1 MIFLKDYQKV
11 GLYYEGQ
18 EISYKDIIIKA
29 KQIGERYQIEEHSK
43 SILFSENRP
52 EFLYAFLGIW
62 NRNAS
67 CVCIDASFDVE
78 EFLYYVLDSDATRIF
93 TSIEKEE
100 IARET
105 VEKSG
110 RKIEI
115 IVLER
120 EVWEEKEYPKEDLI
134 LLAPEKDTICL
145 MLYTSGTTGDPKGV
159 MLTFDNILYN
169 VESLD
174 EYKMFLDTDITLA
187 LLPLHHIFP
196 LLGSGV
202 IPLSCGASI
211 IFLKEL
217 SSQAMMEAFQKY
229 KVTMMIGVPKL
240 WQMLHKKIM
249 GQIKESKIAY
259 NFFKLCQKIQSR
271 ALSRLIFGKLHKKLG
286 GQLRYFVSGGS
297 KLEEGIAKD
306 FFTLGIIICEGYGM
320 TETAPMISF
329 NPLSEAKPGTAG
341 KILKNL
347 ELKISEEGE
356 ILVKGRNV
364 MRGYYKREE
373 ATKEAIDTEGF
384 LHTGDLGEIRDGY
397 LYIVGRK
404 KEMIVLS
411 NGKNI
416 NPIDIEFWLQS
427 KTNLI
432 QEVVV
437 LEFQGLLT
445 AAIYPNFEA
454 IREEKIINIEETLKW
469 EIVDGYNKQAP
480 EYRKVLNTIIV
491 QEEFPKTKIGKIRR
505 FLVPEV
511 LKNIGKEEGEEEKP
525 QTEEYEIM
533 EEYLFNAKGRKIS
546 PKAHLELDLGM
557 DSLDMIEFISFLG
570 NRFGM
575 NVQNETVLENPTIEK
590 LAEYVAKH
598 RGEEEIEDDVKWK
611 EILEKGKEM
620 TLPKFGILARIASVL
635 NYILFSTYFKIEIKG
650 RENLEK
656 KPAIYVGNHQSFL
669 DIALV
674 ERAFPTSIIKNCFFM
689 AKSVHFKSV
698 FMKIFARQANVVIL
712 DINENITEV
721 LQAMAKVLREGK
733 SVLIF
738 PEGVRTRD
746 GKLGAFKKSFA
757 ILAKEME
764 MDVQAFIIQ
773 GAYELFPT
781 SEKLPKSGKVKLEIL
796 PRISV
801 KNDSYEEIVEKI
813 EKLIQEKLAL
823 MDK

>member
-11 GLYYEGQ
+11 GLYYEDQ
-18 EISYKDIIIKA
+18 EISYKNIIIKA

-62 NRNAS
+62 NRNAT
-67 CVCIDASFDVE
+67 CVCIDASINAE

-93 TSIEKEE
+93 TSLEKEE
-100 IARET
+100 TVRET
-105 VEKSG
+105 VKKSN
-110 RKIEI
+110 REIEI

-120 EVWEEKEYPKEDLI
+120 EVWEEREYPKEELV
-134 LLAPEKDTICL
+134 LLAPEKDTVCL

-169 VESLD
+169 LESLN

-187 LLPLHHIFP
+187 LLPMHHIFP

-202 IPLSCGASI
+202 IPLSSGASI
-211 IFLKEL
+211 IFLKEI

-240 WQMLHKKIM
+240 WEMLHKKIM
-249 GQIKESKIAY
+249 AQIKGSKVAY
-259 NFFKLCQKIQSR
+259 NLFKLCEKVQSK
-271 ALSRLIFGKLHKKLG
+271 ALSRLIFGKLHQKLG
-286 GQLRYFVSGGS
+286 GRLRYFVSGGS
-297 KLEEGIAKD
+297 KLDEALAKD
-306 FFTLGIIICEGYGM
+306 FFTLGIVICEGYGM

-329 NPLSEAKPGTAG
+329 NPFSEAKPGTAG

-347 ELKISEEGE
+347 EIKISEEKE

-364 MRGYYKREE
+364 MKGYYKREE
-373 ATKEAIDTEGF
+373 ATREAIDAEGF

-416 NPIDIEFWLQS
+416 NPIDIEFWLQKKS
-427 KTNLI
+427 NLI

-437 LEFQGLLT
+437 LEWEGLLT

-469 EIVDGYNKQAP
+469 EIVDDYNKQAP
-480 EYRKVLNTIIV
+480 EYRKILKTIIV

-505 FLVPEV
+505 FMLPEL
-511 LKNIGKEEGEEEKP
+511 LKNIGEEELEEEKP
-525 QTEEYEIM
+525 QTEEYKIM
-533 EEYLFNAKGRKIS
+533 EEYLFNSKGRRIS
-546 PKAHLELDLGM
+546 SKAHLELDLGL

-570 NRFGM
+570 SRFGM
-575 NVQNETVLENPTIEK
+575 NVQNETILEHPTVEK

-598 RGEEEIEDDVKWK
+598 RGEEEIGDVKWK
-611 EILEKGKEM
+611 EILQQGKEI

-635 NYILFSTYFKIEIKG
+635 NYILFSTYFKIEVTG
-650 RENLEK
+650 RENLER
-656 KPAIYVGNHQSFL
+656 KPTIYVGNHQSFL

-674 ERAFPTSIIKNCFFM
+674 ERAFPNDIIKNCFFM
-689 AKSVHFKSV
+689 AKSLHFKSL
-698 FMKIFARQANVVIL
+698 FMKMFARQANVVIL

-721 LQAMAKVLREGK
+721 LWAMAKVLREGK
-733 SVLIF
+733 SILIF

-746 GKLGAFKKSFA
+746 GKLGTFKKSFA

-764 MDVQAFIIQ
+764 IDIQAFVIQ

-781 SEKLPKSGKVKLEIL
+781 SAKLPKSGKIKLKIL
-796 PRISV
+796 PRMSG
-801 KNDSYEEIVEKI
+801 KNHSYEEIVEKV
-813 EKLIQEKLAL
+813 EKLIRETLTQ

>member
-1 MIFLKDYQKV
+1 MIFLKDYQKI

-18 EISYKDIIIKA
+18 EITYKDIIIKA
-29 KQIGERYQIEEHSK
+29 KQIGEHYKLEAGSK
-43 SILFSENRP
+43 SILFMENRP

-62 NRNAS
+62 NKNAT
-67 CVCIDASFDVE
+67 CVCIDASFDAE

-100 IARET
+100 VARKT

-110 RKIEI
+110 REIEI
-115 IVLER
+115 IILER
-120 EVWEEKEYPKEDLI
+120 EVWEEKEYQAEELI
-134 LLAPEKDTICL
+134 LLAPEKESVAL
-145 MLYTSGTTGDPKGV
+145 MLYTSGTTGSPKGV
-159 MLTFDNILYN
+159 MLSFDNILYN
-169 VESLD
+169 LESLD
-174 EYKMFLDTDITLA
+174 EYHMFLESDITLA

-202 IPLSCGASI
+202 IPLSHGASI

-240 WQMLHKKIM
+240 WEMLHKKIM
-249 GQIKESKIAY
+249 AQIKASKAAY
-259 NFFKLCQKIQSR
+259 TLFRLCQKVQSP
-271 ALSRLIFGKLHKKLG
+271 ALSKLVFGKLHQKLG

-297 KLEEGIAKD
+297 KLEEQIAKD
-306 FFTLGIIICEGYGM
+306 FFTLGITICEGYGM

-347 ELKISEEGE
+347 EVKIAEDGE

-364 MRGYYKREE
+364 MKGYYKREE
-373 ATKEAIDTEGF
+373 ETKKTIDENGF
-384 LHTGDLGEIRDGY
+384 LHTGDLGEIRNGY

-416 NPIDIEFWLQS
+416 NPIDIEFWLQKRS
-427 KTNLI
+427 DLI

-437 LEFQGLLT
+437 LEWQGLLT

-454 IREEKIINIEETLKW
+454 IREEKVINVEETLKW
-469 EIVDGYNKQAP
+469 EIVDDYNKQAP
-480 EYRKVLNTIIV
+480 EYRKILNTIIV

-511 LKNIGKEEGEEEKP
+511 LGNIGKEEVEEEKP
-525 QTEEYEIM
+525 QTEEYRIV
-533 EEYLFNAKGRKIS
+533 EEYLSTAKGRKIS

-570 NRFGM
+570 NSFGM
-575 NVQNETVLENPTIEK
+575 QVQNEMILENPTVEK
-590 LAEYVAKH
+590 IADYVVKH
-598 RGEEEIEDDVKWK
+598 RGEEQLQDVKWK
-611 EILEKGKEM
+611 EILKQEKEIV
-620 TLPKFGILARIASVL
+620 LPKFGILARIASLL
-635 NYILFSTYFKIEIKG
+635 NLILFCTYFKIQVKG
-650 RENLEK
+650 KEYLEK
-656 KPAIYVGNHQSFL
+656 KPTIYVGNHQSFL
-669 DIALV
+669 DIFLV
-674 ERAFPTSIIKNCFFM
+674 ERAFPTSILKNCFFM
-689 AKSVHFKSV
+689 AKGVHFKSA
-698 FMKIFARQANVVIL
+698 FMKLFAKQSNVVIL

-721 LQAMAKVLREGK
+721 LQAMAKVLQEGK

-746 GKLGAFKKSFA
+746 GKLNSFKKSFA
-757 ILAKEME
+757 ILAKELE
-764 MDVQAFIIQ
+764 IDVQAFVIQ

-781 SEKLPKSGKVKLEIL
+781 SAKMPKSGKVTLEIL
-796 PRISV
+796 PRLSF
-801 KNDSYEEIVEKI
+801 KDESYEEITSKVENI
-813 EKLIQEKLAL
+813 IREKLTQ